1 MGGRSSPTRQRSSG
15 TPQDKQGNTGGVAG
29 GSNCP
34 ASINASIAGPTA
46 GIVRGSWLDVTL
58 DQSVNPHRAVL
69 VDSVS
74 GQIVGALMGVPN
86 LALLL
91 KCLEEGVAYRG
102 YVAAVVGGRMDVML
116 VRQ

>member
-15 TPQDKQGNTGGVAG
+15 TPQGKQATDGKAVG

-34 ASINASIAGPTA
+34 ASMNASIAGPTA
-46 GIVRGSWLDVTL
+46 AIVQGSWLDVNL
-58 DQSVNPHRAVL
+58 DRSTNPHRAVL
-69 VDSVS
+69 VDTIS

-91 KCLEEGVAYRG
+91 KCLEDGVAYRA